1 MRVKTNALCACK
13 HVPCHAHGIHN
24 YMYVWCYITLPL
36 VDSFIQTV
44 RDAVTT
50 GFPRTNAPPTLA
62 AFVKTATRG
71 EALTHTYI
79 VSIRFLDHAKKTP
92 QKYGTLTASIGS
104 LIMSLH
110 MP

>member
-1 MRVKTNALCACK
+1 MVLYHSPSSGLFYSNGQRRS
-13 HVPCHAHGIHN
+13 HYGI
-24 YMYVWCYITLPL
+24 
-36 VDSFIQTV
+36 
-44 RDAVTT
+44 
-50 GFPRTNAPPTLA
+50 PRTNAPPTLA

-92 QKYGTLTASIGS
+92 KKYSTLTASIGS
-104 LIMSLH
+104 LIMSLY